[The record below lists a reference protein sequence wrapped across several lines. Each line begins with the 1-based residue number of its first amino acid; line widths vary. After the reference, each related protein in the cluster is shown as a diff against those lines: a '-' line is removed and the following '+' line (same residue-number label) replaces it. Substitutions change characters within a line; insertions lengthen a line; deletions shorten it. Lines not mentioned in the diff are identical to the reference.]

1 METKLINR
9 TLALALIFFIL
20 SLVCVDTT
28 YARDPTQGGKV
39 HSYVPEHGFVPN
51 ETTAVEITQAILVP
65 IYGNAAIE
73 KQKPFVVT
81 LSRNVWTIEGASP
94 KDGVGGVFLL
104 KLARRDAR
112 VLRLTHSK

>member
-1 METKLINR
+1 METNLINR
-9 TLALALIFFIL
+9 TLAVALIFFTL
-20 SLVCVDTT
+20 SLFCVDAAF
-28 YARDPTQGGKV
+28 ARDPTQGGKV

-51 ETTAVEITQAILVP
+51 ETTAVEIAQAILVP
-65 IYGNAAIE
+65 IYGDAAIE

-81 LSRNVWTIEGASP
+81 LSQNVWTIEGSSP
-94 KDGVGGVFLL
+94 KDGIGGVFLL